1 MRMIFR
7 LLKWINN
14 GLNNYISNRPLFTLI
29 CLISGFVLFIFWDFL
44 TFQKLY
50 LFPDIGSDTLNA
62 SLPKFY
68 HISQYLREYGVP
80 GWTFNQGMGQNI
92 YPFSMGDPFNFILY
106 LFGAPYLVFV
116 IAYVEILKIFI
127 GGIFFFLYLK
137 LLKMSNISSILGGI
151 FYSFS
156 SFIIL
161 GGSWLNCSTEAAHVA
176 LLLFALELF
185 YQGKKYFALPI
196 PFFLFGAYYSF
207 NLYIYGII
215 SFLYLITRYYY
226 NNGVQFRGL
235 IRLIGKFIP
244 LYILGVLASAVF
256 LFPNALQYLESPRV
270 GGDSSYFSALATFNN
285 LNILDLNQLLTS
297 IMRLFSND
305 LLRTGSDFTGWRNY
319 FEAPMFY
326 CGILNLIL
334 LPQLIIHSKDRIKK
348 IFLVLFIVFSL
359 MTLFP
364 IFRQAFW
371 LFTGDYFRSFS
382 FIISIFVM
390 IGSAIALTNILNTK
404 INFIVLIITFCLI
417 QLLLST
423 HNFFPTQEYID
434 QRLLLIVR
442 ALAII
447 YTLVIIAAKYLPKE
461 VTTSILLVI
470 VGFEIV
476 YFTNITVNQRSAM
489 TASGFFNDKGY
500 YDYTID
506 AVKYL
511 RSNDKGFFR
520 LEKDYSSSP
529 AMYKSMNDGMVR
541 DYFGTSSYDSFNQK
555 NYIKFLQDFEIIPI
569 GSEIHSRWAR
579 GLRSRPILQS
589 VMNVKYILS
598 KDLNPKS
605 RDYGYQEIANIDSLK
620 ILKNMFSTP
629 FGSTYYH
636 ILEKERFS
644 KLSLIHKDL
653 AIVKACII
661 EESAASHFDKFTG
674 IGDVELN
681 QEFNVKNF
689 KGYINRLQSDTL
701 VISHFSP
708 NSIIGDIS
716 LKTKKILFLSIPFDS
731 GWKVKVNGKS
741 QQLFLVNCGF
751 TGLPLESGNFNIE
764 LSYQPNLLKIGFII
778 TILSIIIYIILIKL
792 EKNKKLVKQF
802 SRRM

>member
-1 MRMIFR
+1 MIIR
-7 LLKWINN
+7 SLKWINA
-14 GLNNYISNRPLFTLI
+14 GINNYISNRPLYTLI
-29 CLISGFVLFIFWDFL
+29 WLISGIVLFVFWDFL

-50 LFPDIGSDTLNA
+50 LFHDIGSDTLNA

-80 GWTFNQGMGQNI
+80 GWSFNQGMGQNI
-92 YPFSMGDPFNFILY
+92 YPFSIGDPFNFILY

-137 LLKMSNISSILGGI
+137 LLKMSNISSIFGGI

-156 SFIIL
+156 SYNII

-185 YQGKKYFALPI
+185 YQNKKYFILPI

-215 SFLYLITRYYY
+215 SFLYLIMRYYY
-226 NNGVQFRGL
+226 NNGFQIKGL

-244 LYILGVLASAVF
+244 LYLLGVLVSAVF

-270 GGDSSYFSALATFNN
+270 GGDSSNFSVLASFHN
-285 LNILDLNQLLTS
+285 LTIIDLNQLLTS
-297 IMRLFSND
+297 IMRFFSND
-305 LLRTGSDFTGWRNY
+305 LLGTGSDFKGWNNY

-326 CGILNLIL
+326 CGVLNLIF
-334 LPQLIIHSKDRIKK
+334 LPQLIVHSQDRIKR
-348 IFLVLFIVFSL
+348 IFFVLFTVFSI

-364 IFRQAFW
+364 IFRHAFW
-371 LFTGDYFRSFS
+371 LFTGDYFRSLS

-404 INFIVLIITFCLI
+404 INFILLIITFCVL
-417 QLLLST
+417 QLLLSV

-442 ALAII
+442 ALVMI
-447 YTLVIIAAKYLPKE
+447 YVLVLIATKYLPKE
-461 VTTSILLVI
+461 VTLSIILVA

-476 YFTNITVNQRSAM
+476 YFTNITVNQRAAS
-489 TASGFFNDKGY
+489 TASDFFNDKGY

-511 RSNDKGFFR
+511 KSNDNGFFR

-529 AMYKSMNDGMVR
+529 AMHKSMNDGMVQ

-555 NYIKFLQDFEIIPI
+555 SYINFLQDFEIIPI
-569 GSEIHSRWAR
+569 GSEFRSRWAR
-579 GLRSRPILQS
+579 GLGSRPILQS

-598 KDLNPKS
+598 KDLKPKS
-605 RDYGYQEIANIDSLK
+605 LGYGYQEIATLDSIK
-620 ILKNMFSTP
+620 ILKNLFFTP
-629 FGSTYYH
+629 FGSTYDR
-636 ILEKERFS
+636 ILEKEIFN
-644 KLSLIHKDL
+644 KLPINQKDL
-653 AIVKACII
+653 ATVKACII
-661 EESAASHFDKFTG
+661 EEDTESYFDNFTS
-674 IGDVELN
+674 IDDLELN
-681 QEFNVKNF
+681 QEFLVKNF
-689 KGYINRLQSDTL
+689 KDYIKKLQSDTL
-701 VISHFSP
+701 VVSHFTP
-708 NSIIGDIS
+708 ESIIGDIS
-716 LKTKKILFLSIPFDS
+716 LNTRKILFLSIPFDS
-731 GWKVKVNGKS
+731 GWNVKVNGETR
-741 QQLFLVNCGF
+741 QLFLVNCGF
-751 TGLPLESGNFNIE
+751 TGLPLESGSYNIE
-764 LSYQPNLLKIGFII
+764 LSYQPKLLKIGFII
-778 TILSIIIYIILIKL
+778 SILSVVIYIMLILL
-792 EKNKKLVKQF
+792 ERNKKLLNQIT
-802 SRRM
+802 RRF